1 MPEQIVRKLRAARL
15 LGPITPATNGAPPW
29 PLRVA
34 GSTIAFAVGSSTAVP
49 SQRRPS
55 TRPPVGMPNDPFR
68 LRSPAC
74 ARQRACRITEAGP
87 APLGGSRPEIRQ
99 KQGAALDVQVLV
111 ALPVQPSTDWPGFAP
126 NPRQFK
132 RGSCGFRRLTAVSR
146 RRTAAAT
153 NRPNPSQRCGN
164 RLRKAKNPCPPP
176 RRDFADVR
184 ISRPPHST
192 ALPPFHARK
201 QEGRSEEHTSELQ
214 SLRHLVCRLLL

>member
-1 MPEQIVRKLRAARL
+1 MTKKLRHMPEQIVRKLRAARL

-153 NRPNPSQRCGN
+153 NRPNPAQRCGK
-164 RLRKAKNPCPPP
+164 RLRKAKNPCTPP

-201 QEGRSEEHTSELQ
+201 REG
-214 SLRHLVCRLLL
+214 